1 MVSKAIQRASLLLAL
16 CVWLATGL
24 GCQSRQAQKSAPA
37 ASGSAVAAGAECD
50 EYAKKVCEKAGDES
64 PTCSSFKD
72 ATHLMSPA
80 ACSAGLKDM
89 SVTLSKLAS
98 VRSECDKL
106 VKTLCAAVGPSTK
119 TCQMV
124 TEQTA
129 SFPPER
135 CKEMAQHIPEVTEEL
150 KRMEAA
156 NQPLS
161 TELQAAIAA
170 NDAPSFGPVTSAVK
184 VVEFSDF
191 ECPFCSRAAN
201 VVHQLKEKYGT
212 SVHFVFRQFPL
223 PMHSHAHVAAQAA
236 LAASAQGKFWEFH
249 DVLFQN
255 QQALD
260 RESLEGH
267 AKKAGLNLGQFK
279 QALDSESFKARVD
292 QDVQLGSQAI
302 VQGTPTMFINGA
314 RVENPTDF
322 GAVASMIDQALGT
335 VPPG

>member
-1 MVSKAIQRASLLLAL
+1 MVSIAIQRASVLLAL
-16 CVWLATGL
+16 CVWLVTGL
-24 GCQSRQAQKSAPA
+24 ACEPKRAQKSAPA
-37 ASGSAVAAGAECD
+37 ASGSAVAAGAECA
-50 EYAKKVCEKAGDES
+50 EYAKKVCAKAGDES

-72 ATHLMSPA
+72 ATNLMSPA
-80 ACSAGLKDM
+80 ACSAGLKDL
-89 SVTLSKLAS
+89 SLTLTKLAS
-98 VRSECDKL
+98 ARSECDKL
-106 VKTLCAAVGPSTK
+106 VQTLCAAVGSGTK

-124 TEQTA
+124 TTQTA
-129 SFPPER
+129 SFSTER
-135 CKEMAQHIPEVTEEL
+135 CKEMAKHVPEVTEEL

-161 TELQAAIAA
+161 KELQAAIAA
-170 NDAPSFGPVTSAVK
+170 NNAPSFGPDSSPVK

-191 ECPFCSRAAN
+191 ECPFCSRAAG

-212 SVHFVFRQFPL
+212 SVRFVFRQFPL

-249 DVLFQN
+249 DLLFQN

-260 RESLEGH
+260 RASLEEH
-267 AKKAGLNLGQFK
+267 ARKAGLNLGQFK
-279 QALDSESFKARVD
+279 RALDGESFKSQVD
-292 QDVQLGSQAI
+292 QDVQLGSQAF
-302 VQGTPTMFINGA
+302 VQGTPTMFVNGA

-322 GAVASMIDQALGT
+322 GAVASMIDQALGS